1 MPRVIT
7 VSTAELTL
15 TRRTA
20 CAGARPSDEATSTM
34 TSASAYALVD
44 CAAPTKSRIPRCNAI
59 MAATPTTFPSARRYS
74 AGAGTGWCR
83 ATMRAR
89 KLRLLSPAKVDQ
101 CSAARRTSPM
111 THDPSS
117 QIPQNTN
124 CITAIMV
131 NATSVAE
138 RWIGIP

>member
-1 MPRVIT
+1 MPRAIT

-15 TRRTA
+15 TRKTA
-20 CAGARPSDEATSTM
+20 CAGSRPSHDAKSTM
-34 TSASAYALVD
+34 TSASAYARID
-44 CAAPTKSRIPRCNAI
+44 CGAPTKSRIPRCNTT
-59 MAATPTTFPSARRYS
+59 MATTPQTFPSARRYS
-74 AGAGTGWCR
+74 AGSGTGWCR
-83 ATMRAR
+83 AMMRAT
-89 KLRLLSPAKVDQ
+89 KLRVLSPAKVDQ

-117 QIPQNTN
+117 QIPQNTS

-131 NATSVAE
+131 NAMSVAE